1 MSRKDTRLADAM
13 PAVLQ
18 PLLTDLVE
26 NPQATGQRSGSGF
39 VRSWVGF
46 VMDEKLQRR
55 E

>member
-26 NPQATGQRSGSGF
+26 NPQATGQRSGERFCQVVGR
-39 VRSWVGF
+39 VRDG
-46 VMDEKLQRR
+46 
-55 E
+55 